1 MSSSPAVPR
10 IPSDP
15 TTGRDFVASTWAS
28 DVKQWTINLIV
39 DIGDGLDSL
48 MTYVVDDVTSAVHA
62 ISSFFRALGAD
73 IEDGID

>member
-1 MSSSPAVPR
+1 
-10 IPSDP
+10 
-15 TTGRDFVASTWAS
+15 VASTWAS